1 MLPAS
6 APCSTTSAW
15 WTSNNY
21 RVQVLLAVSE
31 WSGACGLGSTQ
42 YGTGAHSGARMS
54 PNLRPED
61 RHIFVVEVTLTW
73 LGRLAAVVT
82 IVTTLTKCGRRSG
95 TGFCAHS
102 LLLYAATDTRSHRT
116 GHPILHLVPG
126 ARLGRPLKH

>member
-1 MLPAS
+1 
-6 APCSTTSAW
+6 
-15 WTSNNY
+15 
-21 RVQVLLAVSE
+21 
-31 WSGACGLGSTQ
+31 
-42 YGTGAHSGARMS
+42 MS
-54 PNLRPED
+54 PNLRPEE

-126 ARLGRPLKH
+126 ARLGRPLKHVTLQMPRWATNLNAQLTYAQTGARGGATDERTSGAPKSPQGITC